1 MLIMGGFTVLN
12 IILMNIGRKAHGI
25 AGIVLLGLIPAWYV
39 LVSYAEETGKFDL
52 LAKRK
57 VAVDAARRP
66 RGTEGGEDGAQGR
79 SAKLESA

>member
-1 MLIMGGFTVLN
+1 MGGFTVLN

-39 LVSYAEETGKFDL
+39 LVSYAEETGNLNL

-57 VAVDAARRP
+57 IAVDAARKQRD
-66 RGTEGGEDGAQGR
+66 TENGEDGAQRR